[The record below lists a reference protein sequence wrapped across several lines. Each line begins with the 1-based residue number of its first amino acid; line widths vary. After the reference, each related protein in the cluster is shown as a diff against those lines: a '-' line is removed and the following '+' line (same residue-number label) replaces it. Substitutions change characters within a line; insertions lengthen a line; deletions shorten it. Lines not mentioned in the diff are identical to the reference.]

1 MLGVGTKKINIFYA
15 DDDLDDTFLFKNAL
29 KELDVNCELQIYTSG
44 IDLISNLRET
54 KQYPHIIFLDI
65 NMPLKN
71 GLECLDEIKNCGQLG
86 NISVVIISTSSSD
99 TFKEKA
105 INLGAFDYIQKPSS
119 FNELKEKI
127 RSTLSSALITPAVQF
142 KH

>member
-1 MLGVGTKKINIFYA
+1 MLGIGTKKISIYYA

-29 KELDVNCELQIYTSG
+29 KELNVSCELQIYTSG
-44 IDLISNLRET
+44 IDLINHLKEI
-54 KQYPHIIFLDI
+54 KQQPHIIFLDI

-71 GLECLDEIKNCGQLG
+71 GLECLGEIKGSEQL
-86 NISVVIISTSSSD
+86 NDVAVVIISTSSSD

-105 INLGAFDYIQKPSS
+105 ISLGAFDYIQKPSS

-127 RSTLSSALITPAVQF
+127 KSTINAAQVDVTV
-142 KH
+142 